1 MSKYTMCV
9 FFNDIYL
16 SKFKDNTEENLLHDL
31 YELGNNVIL
40 EGMKLGKNIPVQIEL
55 YNELLEKMATRRKE
69 GKGIWRN
76 NHKLIISSIGAL
88 LKLNQYREDELI
100 CILKSKLK
108 R

>member
-9 FFNDIYL
+9 FYEDTYL
-16 SKFKDNTEENLLHDL
+16 SKFKDNTEEKLLDEL
-31 YELGNNVIL
+31 YGLGKHVVI
-40 EGMKLGKNIPVQIEL
+40 EGMKLGRNIPSQIKL
-55 YNELLEKMATRRKE
+55 YKGLLEKMATRRKE
-69 GKGIWRN
+69 GKGIWRD

-108 R
+108 